1 MMQSKLS
8 DTAALRK
15 VKWGILDSAG
25 TDSPTDGHRRPRV
38 KQTTKIAFNKSIDEA
53 AEDDDDELLFGKPC
67 DDDGLL
73 SYFDEMEK
81 REVEKQTDE
90 MLFGSGKYEEDFNS
104 EIELLL
110 DENNQ
115 ETMLV

>member
-8 DTAALRK
+8 DTTALKK
-15 VKWGILDSAG
+15 VKWEIQDSAG
-25 TDSPTDGHRRPRV
+25 TDSPTDGHGRPCV
-38 KQTTKIAFNKSIDEA
+38 KQTTKIAFNESIDEE
-53 AEDDDDELLFGKPC
+53 AEGDDDELLFGKTC

-81 REVEKQTDE
+81 REVEKQTGE